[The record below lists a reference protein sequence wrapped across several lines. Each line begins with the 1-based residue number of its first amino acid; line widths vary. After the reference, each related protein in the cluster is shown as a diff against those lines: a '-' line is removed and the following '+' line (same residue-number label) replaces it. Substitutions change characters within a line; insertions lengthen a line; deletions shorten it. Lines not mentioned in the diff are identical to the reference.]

1 MKRTRLTGYV
11 NTKGRKLMKKVIFWQ
26 TVGGSVEV
34 PDDQVSAF
42 EQAVGDN
49 DVEAFPEIMETFSAS
64 WYEGEV
70 VEVR

>member
-1 MKRTRLTGYV
+1 
-11 NTKGRKLMKKVIFWQ
+11 MKKVIFWQ